1 MFIRHLTILV
11 ATCSYPLLMGS
22 SLVQTTET
30 PWYLQLAGQK
40 SWALSAIQT
49 AGLEPGP
56 HKVVVAVI
64 DSGILPNHPSLAGAV
79 LQGYDMLSGTRNIRG
94 TRSADSR
101 PDPRDAK
108 CGNNL
113 FTSSQR
119 THGTE
124 VASII
129 AGNGASNVM
138 GVNPAAKILPIRT
151 MGACGLNRSDL
162 LDAIAWAAGLQ
173 VDGTPLN
180 RHPARVINLS
190 LTGGGVTC
198 DVKLQN
204 LINEITKRKVFVVA
218 AAGNNFHKPLHE
230 PANCNG
236 VISVG
241 ALDSENSIANYSA
254 LDARTTIY
262 APGGS
267 ERANG
272 RSPNQKLRV
281 ATFESDLWGNEIAH
295 SSEKGI
301 GTSFAAALVSGFLS
315 LWLSHQPETAPEDFF
330 AKLPQFVRDVN
341 PIKECPQC
349 QPKGLAA
356 NSYFPPK

>member
-190 LTGGGVTC
+190 LTGGGITC
-198 DVKLQN
+198 DPKLQN
-204 LINEITKRKVFVVA
+204 LINEITPV
-218 AAGNNFHKPLHE
+218 
-230 PANCNG
+230 
-236 VISVG
+236 
-241 ALDSENSIANYSA
+241 
-254 LDARTTIY
+254 
-262 APGGS
+262 
-267 ERANG
+267 
-272 RSPNQKLRV
+272 
-281 ATFESDLWGNEIAH
+281 
-295 SSEKGI
+295 
-301 GTSFAAALVSGFLS
+301 
-315 LWLSHQPETAPEDFF
+315 
-330 AKLPQFVRDVN
+330 
-341 PIKECPQC
+341 
-349 QPKGLAA
+349 
-356 NSYFPPK
+356 